1 MRLLFNT
8 QLRVYRNL
16 SKLRDV
22 AILLLY
28 IYSSSCR
35 SLNTAQLT
43 AYNTKLEGYKSGTE
57 FWKNLE
63 TLIID

>member
-16 SKLRDV
+16 SKLRHV

-35 SLNTAQLT
+35 SLNMAQLT
-43 AYNTKLEGYKSGTE
+43 AYNTKLEGYKRGIE
-57 FWKNLE
+57 F
-63 TLIID
+63 